1 MRSSTKQKKEVDN
14 LASYQKLERKAEPNG
29 GPNNSFIFV
38 FPATLL
44 WLPFQDSRLATYYLS
59 DSMKQDRYN
68 DKIIV
73 EVYGFV
79 EEFIKEFEA
88 LREKLN
94 RHSVSLYNET
104 NHLFRLITAVQREI
118 VSRKELL
125 ESLKSDIIRQEA
137 SERDKDEKI
146 ASLQK
151 LIALLYEACTIAV
164 MEIENKS
171 GGKSFINQTLP
182 SSEEKFSAM
191 ANRLIFVVKDY
202 STTFQTE
209 IERSQKEM
217 KATILNLQNELHEK
231 DIQRERVC
239 LELINQIKE
248 AETNSTNLSVDLQS
262 TKRLVNDLEKQVER
276 METERTKELK
286 EKEATLIQLQEK
298 VKSLT
303 DLLPA
308 KEQGLFYFILF
319 IFCLIERNTLLN
331 ERRKHLQ

>member
-1 MRSSTKQKKEVDN
+1 
-14 LASYQKLERKAEPNG
+14 
-29 GPNNSFIFV
+29 
-38 FPATLL
+38 
-44 WLPFQDSRLATYYLS
+44 
-59 DSMKQDRYN
+59 MKQDRYN

-88 LREKLN
+88 IKEKLN
-94 RHSVSLYNET
+94 RHSVTLYDEA
-104 NHLFRLITAVQREI
+104 NHLFQLITTVQREI

-151 LIALLYEACTIAV
+151 IIALLYEACTIAV

-202 STTFQTE
+202 STILQTE

-239 LELINQIKE
+239 MELVNQIKE
-248 AETNSTNLSVDLQS
+248 AETNTTNLSVDLQS

-276 METERTKELK
+276 MEEERIKELK
-286 EKEATLIQLQEK
+286 DKEATLIQLQEK

-303 DLLPA
+303 DVLPA
-308 KEQGLFYFILF
+308 KEQGPFYFILF
-319 IFCLIERNTLLN
+319 MFCLIERNSLLN